1 MKNTWFSYGLALV
14 LSTAVACP
22 VAAESAANESTRVY
36 MVGTGSPVPESER
49 AGASVAVVYGE
60 KSFLFDVGS
69 SVANRLMM
77 LSEQGEK
84 ALSPRNIQ
92 HLFITHMHSDHTLG
106 FASVALNLWWL
117 REKQLQVYG
126 PVGTQKLTQHILS
139 AYEQDTDIRLDTVAG
154 GKGRVSDPT
163 PSVKEFA
170 EAGVV
175 YDDGQ
180 VKVEAFLVDHG
191 DVKPAYGF
199 KVTTPD
205 KVTVI
210 SGDTTYD
217 ERVAVQAKGADYLI
231 HEVFSE
237 VGLKASSDPKRP
249 QRADYH
255 RNQHASIEQVAEV
268 AKQAQPQLLVLTHIL
283 KWTDSVENM
292 ESEMAKHYD
301 GRFVFAHDAMKLE

>member
-1 MKNTWFSYGLALV
+1 MKIWCSYGATFALSV
-14 LSTAVACP
+14 LVAWSAVASEP
-22 VAAESAANESTRVY
+22 AIDTSTRVY

-69 SVANRLMM
+69 SVANRLIK
-77 LSEQGEK
+77 LSEEGEK
-84 ALSPRNIQ
+84 ALAPRNIQ
-92 HLFITHMHSDHTLG
+92 HLFVTHMHSDHTLG

-117 REKQLQVYG
+117 REKQLHVYG
-126 PVGTQKLTQHILS
+126 PDGTRALTDHILK
-139 AYEQDTDIRLDTVAG
+139 AYGQDTNIRLNTVVG
-154 GKGRVSDPT
+154 GAGRVSDPT
-163 PSVKEFA
+163 PLVKEFT
-170 EAGVV
+170 EPGVV
-175 YDDGQ
+175 YDDGE

-217 ERVAVQAKGADYLI
+217 ERVAAQAKNADYLI

-237 VGLKASSDPKRP
+237 VGLQASSDPKRP

-255 RNQHASIEQVAEV
+255 RHQHASIEQVARI
-268 AKQAQPQLLVLTHIL
+268 AKQAQPKLLVLTHIL

-301 GRFVFAHDAMKLE
+301 GRFVFAHDAMKLD